1 MRLQGPTGAQGK
13 LDRKAKDQGVLG
25 VVGNPYVQSKQK
37 SLAKR
42 KPKQASQY
50 NASDNKMR
58 SEMERRAI

>member
-37 SLAKR
+37 SVAKR

-50 NASDNKMR
+50 DISNTKLLSD
-58 SEMERRAI
+58 MERRAI